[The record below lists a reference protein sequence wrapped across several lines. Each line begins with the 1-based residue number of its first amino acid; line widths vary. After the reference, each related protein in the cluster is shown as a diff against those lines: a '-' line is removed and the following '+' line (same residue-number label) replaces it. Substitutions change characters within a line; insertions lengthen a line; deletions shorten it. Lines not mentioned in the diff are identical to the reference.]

1 MAEGNRVVRSVL
13 VTSTWKLIMSNS
25 VIQYSFSRQRARYS
39 LTMISDDS
47 PTLEHALD
55 IAHDRANDPGWS
67 DADVETLRTELTELR
82 AARERESRASRPIF
96 SGGYSRDMWA
106 EIDSADSVDEVSHAL
121 YTVCCRLQELEA
133 RLTQEK
139 WIPYVERLRQRK
151 RALDDTGEHYVS
163 GIPLARLEIHYKDE
177 SISHVELPAGRM
189 TIGRLSTNDLTIP
202 SKVISGHHAQIVTDL
217 QLSRVED
224 LNSSNGVYVG
234 SKRVRRCKLIDGD
247 IITVGRHKILY
258 RSLRGKKQ
266 IPDPREKNTDD
277 TS

>member
-1 MAEGNRVVRSVL
+1 
-13 VTSTWKLIMSNS
+13 MSNS
-25 VIQYSFSRQRARYS
+25 VIQYSISRQCGRYS
-39 LTMISDDS
+39 LKMTSDDS
-47 PTLEHALD
+47 PTLEHAID
-55 IAHDRANDPGWS
+55 IAHDGADDPGWS
-67 DADVETLRTELTELR
+67 DADVETLKIELTELR
-82 AARERESRASRPIF
+82 TAHERESRASRPIF
-96 SGGYSRDMWA
+96 SGDYSRDMWA
-106 EIDSADSVDEVSHAL
+106 EIGSADNVDEVSHAL
-121 YTVCCRLQELEA
+121 HTVCCRLQELEA

-177 SISHVELPAGRM
+177 SIRHVELPAGRM

-217 QLSRVED
+217 QLSLLED

-234 SKRVRRCKLIDGD
+234 SKRVRARKLIDGD
-247 IITVGRHKILY
+247 IFTVGRHKILY
-258 RSLRGKKQ
+258 RSLRGKIA
-266 IPDPREKNTDD
+266 IPDQKEKNTDD